1 MKIPSFTAE
10 ASLYQTSSHYQQ
22 QTRGASRGVS
32 TLSTV
37 QPAALDGG
45 GDLTTLDAYG
55 SGDAGLA
62 SSVAPPPP
70 STCGD
75 CICQAPL
82 KCKKGVWGNCEC
94 Y

>member
-37 QPAALDGG
+37 QLAALDGI
-45 GDLTTLDAYG
+45 GDLTALDAYG
-55 SGDAGLA
+55 SGDAGLVGQLP
-62 SSVAPPPP
+62 SPVAM
-70 STCGD
+70 
-75 CICQAPL
+75 
-82 KCKKGVWGNCEC
+82 
-94 Y
+94 